1 MFTRLTRV
9 WRLRWAGVLAVLYLA
24 CVLAP
29 SLAFALGDASRTTHC
44 LTDGSAHI
52 HHKKSAIDAHAHDH
66 ADGTSEHNDHQNG
79 DPSGQPSSDQQC
91 CGLFCV
97 TSFTAS
103 VTDVGPPARPAAAT
117 VTITEQGVTGNGP
130 GTLYRPPIAPLSI

>member
-1 MFTRLTRV
+1 MFTRLNRA

-29 SLAFALGDASRTTHC
+29 GLAFALGDASRTAHC
-44 LTDGSAHI
+44 LTDVSAHV
-52 HHKKSAIDAHAHDH
+52 HHKKGAIDGHAHDH
-66 ADGTSEHNDHQNG
+66 AGAASEHNDHQH
-79 DPSGQPSSDQQC
+79 DDTSGQPSSDQQC

-103 VTDVGPPARPAAAT
+103 VTDVEPPALPVAAT
-117 VTITEQGVTGNGP
+117 VTVTEQDVTGNGP
-130 GTLYRPPIAPLSI
+130 GTLYRPPIAHLSI